1 MEWNGVSIEIQRSK
15 LFLVLAMEMLE
26 PASRGHN
33 CPLCGGGGAPTNQR
47 VDPARTPVY
56 MILCSATLCSSWIT
70 GRAPVTWTP
79 R

>member
-33 CPLCGGGGAPTNQR
+33 CPLCGGGGHQQT
-47 VDPARTPVY
+47 
-56 MILCSATLCSSWIT
+56 SEWIPHVHRST
-70 GRAPVTWTP
+70 
-79 R
+79 